1 MKLLGRWRR
10 PLMTAGLA
18 AGLLLFAWQF
28 AQSFLDA
35 RSLGWRI
42 FAQPGAVALAFVCG
56 LLVYAAQMIA
66 WRLTLR
72 YLDVD
77 LGLPEIFEGFQLS
90 FLPRYIPG
98 SVWGY
103 LSRSQWLEQVHGV
116 SYGASLIGSL
126 LELAVQALTAAVV
139 GLGFLAVTAAG
150 MWQWL
155 SCAAAAVLLAVT
167 WIVTP
172 RLVLLLGRRRT
183 GAPVFHPRAASIW
196 GWVVVANLVL
206 RLLYGLS
213 FWGIILALAPAA
225 PVGAAGAIAASNLAW
240 LLGFVIPI
248 VPTGIGVREWAVAE
262 LLIEPALLSA
272 AQANLAAVMFRFVV
286 ILTELIWLGVGLA
299 LYARRWRSQAA
310 SRPSA
315 TAKAGE

>member
-1 MKLLGRWRR
+1 MKLFGRWRR

-42 FAQPGAVALAFVCG
+42 FAQPGAVALAIVCS
-56 LLVYAAQMIA
+56 LLVYAAQMLA
-66 WRLTLR
+66 WQLTLR

-103 LSRSQWLEQVHGV
+103 LGRSQWLQQVHGV

-126 LELAVQALTAAVV
+126 LELAVQALTAAIV
-139 GLGFLAVTAAG
+139 GLGILAATTAG
-150 MWQWL
+150 GWQWL
-155 SCAAAAVLLAVT
+155 SGAAAAVLLALT
-167 WIVTP
+167 WIAAP
-172 RLVLLLGRRRT
+172 RLVLLLGRRKAGASALRT
-183 GAPVFHPRAASIW
+183 RAPSIW
-196 GWVVVANLVL
+196 GRVVVVNLVL
-206 RLLYGLS
+206 RILYGLS
-213 FWGIILALAPAA
+213 FWGVILAIAPASS
-225 PVGAAGAIAASNLAW
+225 VGAAGAIAASNLAW
-240 LLGFVIPI
+240 LLGFIIPI

-262 LLIEPALLSA
+262 LLMEPALLTA

-299 LYARRWRSQAA
+299 LYAQRWRSQAS
-310 SRPSA
+310 SRPSE
-315 TAKAGE
+315 TRKPQE